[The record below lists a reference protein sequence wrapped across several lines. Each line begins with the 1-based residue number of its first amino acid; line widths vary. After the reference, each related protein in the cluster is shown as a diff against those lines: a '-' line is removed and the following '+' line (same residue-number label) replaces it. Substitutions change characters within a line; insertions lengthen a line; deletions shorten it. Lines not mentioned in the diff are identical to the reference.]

1 VEMKKLFLIIL
12 GLIIGFTALIEPVLA
27 YSRDPAGSGEYDTFT
42 INLDVADFVGCN
54 EAQPNSIYITGA
66 PAITYT
72 TPVQNGVQD
81 SYVFESS
88 ILNPGNDPLGVIK
101 ISIVAGASECNVLE
115 YDADNVLFTFTS
127 TPTPPPTPPAS
138 VEDNIRNMSTEI
150 FTFFTSIIVFAL
162 AGLFGVAIALWA
174 YNKLIKRL

>member
-1 VEMKKLFLIIL
+1 MKKLFLIIL
-12 GLIIGFTALIEPVLA
+12 GLIIGFTAVIEPVFA
-27 YSRDPAGSGEYDTFT
+27 YSRDPAGSGEYDTFA

-66 PAITYT
+66 SAITYT

-88 ILNPGNDPLGVIK
+88 ILNPGDDPLGVIK

-127 TPTPPPTPPAS
+127 TPPAS
-138 VEDNIRNMSTEI
+138 VEDNIRSMTTEI